1 MALADPTR
9 RVILARVAERP
20 LSVGQLADHLPT
32 MTRPNVSQH
41 LRVLREAGLV
51 AVESVGTRRIYS
63 ARPDALQTLRTE
75 LDGFWNQAL
84 ASFKQRVEQPKQ
96 NGEGHDGD
104 GRDAGRDRG

>member
-9 RVILARVAERP
+9 REILARVARRP
-20 LSVGQLADHLPT
+20 LSVGQLADHLPG

-51 AVESVGTRRIYS
+51 AVEPVGTRRIYS
-63 ARPDALQTLRTE
+63 ARPEALQALRAE

-84 ASFKQRVEQPKQ
+84 ANFKQRIDEHHRQG
-96 NGEGHDGD
+96 GEGHDTDEG
-104 GRDAGRDRG
+104 

>member
-1 MALADPTR
+1 VALADPTR

-32 MTRPNVSQH
+32 MSRPNVSQH

-51 AVESVGTRRIYS
+51 GVESRGTRRIYS
-63 ARPDALQTLRTE
+63 ARPDALQELRAE

-84 ASFKQRVEQPKQ
+84 ANFGQRIKQHQQ
-96 NGEGHDGD
+96 NGDRDEGDDG
-104 GRDAGRDRG
+104 

>member
-1 MALADPTR
+1 VALADPTR

-51 AVESVGTRRIYS
+51 AVQSEGTRRIYS
-63 ARPDALQTLRTE
+63 ARPDALQDLRTE

-84 ASFKQRVEQPKQ
+84 ANFSRRIDERKQ
-96 NGEGHDGD
+96 NGERDDRDDG
-104 GRDAGRDRG
+104 